1 MSFLRKNS
9 DPLPSIFPQYLLPS
23 IPFRRK
29 SRQSS
34 TDSNDST
41 TSTLSMVSSSS
52 MNPFHRSPTPVPA
65 VAASSPITPPAESDK
80 FLSGHSSRLHCAK
93 CSTDL
98 CLSSQ
103 IISKGFTGRHGR
115 AYLVQGTP
123 SHINTPAANLPNT
136 YQNKAV
142 PRNLV
147 TGQHMVSDISCA
159 ICGTVLGWKYVQ
171 ASEESQKYKVGKYIL
186 ETKRIRIGV
195 SWENDDNE
203 DFETAYD
210 EILPLPPDQLRN
222 LDGPSRGGG
231 GGGGSAPFARSNS
244 RNSSTSPARSPSPGP
259 KRGPGSDRH
268 ADVEF
273 DSQDEDECEDLFAG
287 VWSPQLAV
295 KRRQRRTNRMMNKQ
309 AAIARLRS
317 RNASEDTLS
326 SR

>member
-1 MSFLRKNS
+1 MAFLRKNS
-9 DPLPSIFPQYLLPS
+9 DSLPSVFPHYLHP
-23 IPFRRK
+23 IMPFRRK

-41 TSTLSMVSSSS
+41 NSMASTSSST

-65 VAASSPITPPAESDK
+65 VAAAAPVVPPSESDK
-80 FLSGHSSRLHCAK
+80 FLSGHTSRLHCAK

-123 SHINTPAANLPNT
+123 SHIHTHAANLPNT

-147 TGQHMVSDISCA
+147 TGQHTVSDISCA
-159 ICGTVLGWKYVQ
+159 ICGSVLGWKYVQ

-195 SWENDDNE
+195 SWENEDND

-210 EILPLPPDQLRN
+210 EIFPLPPDQLRS

-231 GGGGSAPFARSNS
+231 GCGSAPFARSGS
-244 RNSSTSPARSPSPGP
+244 RNSSRSPARSPSPGCRSSTIR
-259 KRGPGSDRH
+259 KGLD
-268 ADVEF
+268 DVEF
-273 DSQDEDECEDLFAG
+273 DSQDDDECEDLFAG
-287 VWSPQLAV
+287 VWSPQLAT
-295 KRRQRRTNRMMNKQ
+295 KRRQKKTNRIMNKQ
-309 AAIARLRS
+309 AAIERLRS
-317 RNASEDTLS
+317 RNISEDTLS